1 MLKNKLIEI
10 LYQTELSQS
19 EIARQLK
26 VHRQQITN
34 WKNGSVKIPYEKL
47 EQICKITG
55 CKLHV
60 VISYT

>member
-1 MLKNKLIEI
+1 MLRDKLIEI
-10 LYQTELSQS
+10 LNKTEVSQS

-34 WKNGSVKIPYEKL
+34 WKNGNVKIPYEKL

-55 CKLHV
+55 CKLHI
-60 VISYT
+60 VINYT